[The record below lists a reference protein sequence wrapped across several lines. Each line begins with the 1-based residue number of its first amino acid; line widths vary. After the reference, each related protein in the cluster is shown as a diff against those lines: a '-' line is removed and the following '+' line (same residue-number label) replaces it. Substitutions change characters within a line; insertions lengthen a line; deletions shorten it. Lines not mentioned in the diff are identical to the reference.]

1 MNGSC
6 PEALVG
12 EALVGEALVGLAG
25 RLADASGAAIRP
37 HFRRP
42 IPVELKADHSPVTA
56 ADREAEQ
63 AIRDRLAAERP
74 DDGIIGEEY
83 GIERADADYVWV
95 VDPIDGTR
103 AFITGRPLFGTLI
116 ACLRRGTPILGVI
129 DQPITGDRWVGA
141 AGRATL
147 FNGAPVRVRACD
159 TLAKATLSATSPHM
173 FEADDFAAFERV
185 RRAGVRDTT
194 YGGDCYAYGL
204 LAAGFIDLV
213 IEAGLKLFDF
223 AALIPVIEGAGG
235 MITDWDGR
243 PLGPGSSGRV
253 VAAGDAGVH
262 AQALALLA

>member
-1 MNGSC
+1 MDRHTGAGMSEPC
-6 PEALVG
+6 PDALV
-12 EALVGEALVGLAG
+12 AFVC

-56 ADREAEQ
+56 ADRDAER
-63 AIRDRLAAERP
+63 AIRDLLAGERP
-74 DDGIIGEEY
+74 NDGIIGEEF
-83 GIERADADYVWV
+83 GSERADADYVWV

-116 ACLRRGTPILGVI
+116 ACLRHGRPILGVI
-129 DQPITGDRWVGA
+129 DQPVTGDRWLGA
-141 AGRATL
+141 MGRPTL
-147 FNGAPVRVRACD
+147 FNGAPARVRTCD

-213 IEAGLKLFDF
+213 IESGLKLFDF
-223 AALIPVIEGAGG
+223 AALIPVIEGSGG
-235 MITDWDGR
+235 VITDWEGR
-243 PLGPGSSGRV
+243 ALGPGSSGRV
-253 VAAGDAGVH
+253 VAAGDARVH
-262 AQALALLA
+262 AQALGQLA